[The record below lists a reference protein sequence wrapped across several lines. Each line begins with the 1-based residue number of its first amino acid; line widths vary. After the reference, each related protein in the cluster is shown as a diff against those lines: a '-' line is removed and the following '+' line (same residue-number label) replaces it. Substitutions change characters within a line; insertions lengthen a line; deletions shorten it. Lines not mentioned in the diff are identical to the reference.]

1 MKRMRVGL
9 GLVWSHGLAWLGG
22 LVGTYPGGDGGCGC
36 EEEDECGDLH
46 RDDLGGLDVEGFGDV
61 QVVRGAGNREDALFL
76 STSNE
81 SILAMS
87 VSYCLVP
94 GLM

>member
-1 MKRMRVGL
+1 MVLTQAETEAVAVKRRMRAEICMMILRRV
-9 GLVWSHGLAWLGG
+9 
-22 LVGTYPGGDGGCGC
+22 
-36 EEEDECGDLH
+36 
-46 RDDLGGLDVEGFGDV
+46 GGLDVEGFGDV

-87 VSYCLVP
+87 GSY
-94 GLM
+94 